1 MTIEKLNTCDTII
14 DNKFN
19 FNLNADQVYKK
30 GMSPLYFVRQLRK
43 LKIDDEIMNLFY
55 TSIVESVISFSI
67 VCLFGNCNAQA
78 KAKLDRIVNN
88 CEKLGVSNVVP
99 LTEIYSKCAIQ
110 RSKAIYNDQNHPL
123 NNCYEYLPSGRRL
136 RSIRAR
142 TSRYSKSF
150 VPSSVT
156 IVNKANIQLQCS
168 NPGN

>member
-1 MTIEKLNTCDTII
+1 
-14 DNKFN
+14 
-19 FNLNADQVYKK
+19 
-30 GMSPLYFVRQLRK
+30 MSPLYFVRQLQK
-43 LKIDDEIMNLFY
+43 LKIDDKVMDLFY
-55 TSIVESVISFSI
+55 TSIVQSVISFSI
-67 VCLFGNCNAQA
+67 VCWFGNCNAQA

-99 LTEIYSKCAIQ
+99 LTEIYSKCSIQ
-110 RSKAIYNDQNHPL
+110 RAKVICNDQNHPL

-136 RSIRAR
+136 RSIRTR

-156 IVNKANIQLQCS
+156 IVNKANIRLQCS